1 MNALR
6 VLCLDHEGG
15 HGGASRSLFHALAH
29 MDRAAVAP
37 EVWCR
42 RGGEIERLYSG
53 IGVPC
58 RVEPG
63 LPARSSQPRTFDN
76 IVEYGRFF
84 RAWSASAPA
93 REALRNAASDFDTV
107 HVNHESLWWL
117 ARWLRPRFSG
127 ALTMHVRTRPAPTPF
142 ARWQA
147 RTMRQAADALV
158 FITENEREH
167 FARLAGSAP
176 GRVIY
181 NVAELEGAAAAPH
194 PAVPADGRL
203 RVASL
208 SNYAWVRGVD
218 RLVDVAAELAA
229 RGRRDVL
236 FVMAGGMTLR
246 GQLPGRLGELAAQGG
261 SLADWAAERGV
272 ADMFLFL
279 GHVPDPESVL
289 AACDVLAKLSREDA
303 PWGRDVIEAM
313 AQGRAVLATG
323 SWEGYVANGATGIL
337 QSAFDPGDAAST
349 LIAFA
354 ADRTRTRAMGEA
366 GRARIREL
374 CDGRAR
380 AADLAAAWREA
391 AVRRRA
397 A

>member
-1 MNALR
+1 MSALR

-15 HGGASRSLFHALAH
+15 HGGASRSLFHVLAH
-29 MDRAAVAP
+29 MDRAAIAP
-37 EVWCR
+37 EAWCR
-42 RGGEIERLYSG
+42 RGGEIERLYAG

-58 RVEPG
+58 RIEPG

-76 IVEYGRFF
+76 IVEYGRLF
-84 RAWSASAPA
+84 RAWGASAPA
-93 REALRNAASDFDTV
+93 REALRGAASGFDAV

-127 ALTMHVRTRPAPTPF
+127 ALVMHVRTRPTPTPF

-147 RTMRQAADALV
+147 RTMRQIADALV

-176 GRVIY
+176 GKVIY
-181 NVAELEGAAAAPH
+181 NAAEVDGAAATAH

-203 RVASL
+203 KVASL

-218 RLVDVAAELAA
+218 RLVDVASELAA

-236 FVMAGGMTLR
+236 FVLAGGMTLAGR
-246 GQLPGRLGELAAQGG
+246 PTGRLGELATQGG

-279 GHVPDPESVL
+279 GHVPDPERVL

-323 SWEGYVANGATGIL
+323 SWEGYVANGATGVL
-337 QSAFDPGDAAST
+337 QTPFDAAAAAQT
-349 LIAFA
+349 LIGLAE
-354 ADRTRTRAMGEA
+354 DRARTRAMGEA
-366 GRARIREL
+366 GRARIRKL
-374 CDGRAR
+374 CDGPAR
-380 AADLAAAWREA
+380 ASDLAATWREA
-391 AVRRRA
+391 AARRRA